1 MEERVKALDA
11 FLKSEISEIDRSLSF
26 AENLDK
32 MYTKMGLDP
41 IKRKFWVDFH
51 CGITPEIE
59 NEEAL
64 RDEILFYS
72 KFRLFESKQRFR
84 IAFGLEP
91 LYSTKAALR
100 YHGSTV
106 GRSRKSLELERN
118 ATWSV
123 QVLRH

>member
-11 FLKSEISEIDRSLSF
+11 FLKSEIPEHDLQKITASVNTAITVFEKDPSLSF
-26 AENLDK
+26 VDNLDE
-32 MYTKMGLDP
+32 MYNKMGLDP

-84 IAFGLEP
+84 IAFGLDP
-91 LYSTKAALR
+91 LY
-100 YHGSTV
+100 
-106 GRSRKSLELERN
+106 
-118 ATWSV
+118 
-123 QVLRH
+123 

>member
-11 FLKSEISEIDRSLSF
+11 FLKSEIPEHDLQKITASAIKTIPEDPGPSF

-41 IKRKFWVDFH
+41 IKRKFWVNFL

-72 KFRLFESKQRFR
+72 KFRLFEAKQRFR

-91 LYSTKAALR
+91 LY
-100 YHGSTV
+100 
-106 GRSRKSLELERN
+106 
-118 ATWSV
+118 
-123 QVLRH
+123 